1 MNVSSLD
8 ELWAGTGLG
17 PLARQALEYLVS
29 HPDADED
36 AVAAGIGVSA
46 AAART
51 TLRTLEAELL
61 AVHVGEQPTRWSAS
75 PPRSS
80 LGALLARKRQ
90 ELAKAEL
97 YAEQLHEVYH
107 SAPGRQIASDLF
119 EVVESDEQVG
129 ARYAHLLRS
138 SRHEVLHFAKPPYVT
153 SRITPTDASTAAG
166 ATVRAGV
173 RLRSV
178 YDSDGIGDDGCLETA
193 LRGAAEGELRLLSGL
208 PMKLVIFDAA
218 AAIMPLRKDDPA
230 AGSLVV
236 HSSTLLEVLTALF
249 ESVWERAAPL
259 SLENRPAS
267 PTASAEGQE
276 GALHS
281 RTRDILRLMSAG
293 MKDDAIARALRL
305 SRRTVQT
312 HISDL
317 GRQLGARTRFQIA
330 LLAQERGWLGN
341 PKT

>member
-29 HPDADED
+29 HPDTDED
-36 AVAAGIGVSA
+36 TVAAGIGVSA

-51 TLRTLEAELL
+51 TLRTLETELL

-129 ARYAHLLRS
+129 ARYAHLLRG

-153 SRITPTDASTAAG
+153 SRITPADASTAAG

-173 RLRSV
+173 RL
-178 YDSDGIGDDGCLETA
+178 
-193 LRGAAEGELRLLSGL
+193 
-208 PMKLVIFDAA
+208 
-218 AAIMPLRKDDPA
+218 
-230 AGSLVV
+230 
-236 HSSTLLEVLTALF
+236 
-249 ESVWERAAPL
+249 
-259 SLENRPAS
+259 
-267 PTASAEGQE
+267 
-276 GALHS
+276 
-281 RTRDILRLMSAG
+281 
-293 MKDDAIARALRL
+293 
-305 SRRTVQT
+305 
-312 HISDL
+312 
-317 GRQLGARTRFQIA
+317 
-330 LLAQERGWLGN
+330 
-341 PKT
+341 

>member
-51 TLRTLEAELL
+51 ALRSLETELL

-107 SAPGRQIASDLF
+107 SAPGGRSPRT
-119 EVVESDEQVG
+119 SS
-129 ARYAHLLRS
+129 RS
-138 SRHEVLHFAKPPYVT
+138 SRAMNKSAPATRTFCGAVGT
-153 SRITPTDASTAAG
+153 RCCISR
-166 ATVRAGV
+166 
-173 RLRSV
+173 
-178 YDSDGIGDDGCLETA
+178 
-193 LRGAAEGELRLLSGL
+193 
-208 PMKLVIFDAA
+208 
-218 AAIMPLRKDDPA
+218 
-230 AGSLVV
+230 
-236 HSSTLLEVLTALF
+236 
-249 ESVWERAAPL
+249 
-259 SLENRPAS
+259 
-267 PTASAEGQE
+267 
-276 GALHS
+276 
-281 RTRDILRLMSAG
+281 
-293 MKDDAIARALRL
+293 
-305 SRRTVQT
+305 SRRM
-312 HISDL
+312 
-317 GRQLGARTRFQIA
+317 
-330 LLAQERGWLGN
+330 
-341 PKT
+341 